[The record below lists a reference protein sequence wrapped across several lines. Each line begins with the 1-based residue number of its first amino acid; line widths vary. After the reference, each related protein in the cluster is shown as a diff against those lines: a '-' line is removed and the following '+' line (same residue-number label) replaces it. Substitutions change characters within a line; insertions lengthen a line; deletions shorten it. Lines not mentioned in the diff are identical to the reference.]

1 MKDKKE
7 KNSVMGYVIY
17 AIAGVVL
24 AIILN
29 IFLGLVIVNGHS
41 MDSTLRDK
49 QILIMYK
56 NTENL
61 KAGDIVVAKIK
72 RFDNGEDETIIKRVI
87 ATEGQTVEIK
97 NGKVLVDDVEIKED
111 YINEPMDI
119 QSYDKVTVPKGE
131 IYVMGDNRNHSLDSR
146 IQGTISLDNVEG
158 RILFK

>member
-17 AIAGVVL
+17 AIAGVAL

>member
-7 KNSVMGYVIY
+7 KENIMGYVIY

-131 IYVMGDNRNHSLDSR
+131 VYVMGDNRNHSLDSR

>member
-17 AIAGVVL
+17 AIAGVAL

-131 IYVMGDNRNHSLDSR
+131 IYVMGDIRNHS
-146 IQGTISLDNVEG
+146 
-158 RILFK
+158 